1 MKLSLKRVAKCLEN
15 INLCDWWI
23 KKPHSLGII
32 IIIFKK
38 IVCLKYFIR
47 VANSEKFIYNAIDKI
62 QKDYSIGSKVIAL
75 KKAYFWRYF
84 WVGLPTVYK
93 FT

>member
-1 MKLSLKRVAKCLEN
+1 M
-15 INLCDWWI
+15 
-23 KKPHSLGII
+23 GII

-62 QKDYSIGSKVIAL
+62 QEDYSIGSKVIAL
-75 KKAYFWRYF
+75 KEAYF
-84 WVGLPTVYK
+84 
-93 FT
+93 